1 LRYLKRKA
9 VVVFGEETML
19 KHFYV
24 TLLDLPEALP
34 FAFTPSGNFEQM
46 DDDARK
52 EAVADVK
59 LQKFVATL
67 MKKFG
72 EDFAF
77 IGDDIIGE
85 KFYKRFLFEK
95 NGFVEVMTGVP
106 AVISA
111 HFTTKARAEKF
122 AKALRETVEIQVSE
136 QKVKGIL
143 MNAVEVSED
152 EASRLSFE
160 KWEKLRNTRATTE
173 E

>member
-1 LRYLKRKA
+1 
-9 VVVFGEETML
+9 ML

-34 FAFTPSGNFEQM
+34 FTFNPSGNFE
-46 DDDARK
+46 DLDEDAKAEIRA
-52 EAVADVK
+52 ELK
-59 LQKFVATL
+59 LRRFVSAL

-95 NGFVEVMTGVP
+95 NGFLEVMTGVP

-122 AKALRETVEIQVSE
+122 AKALRETIKKQLTNE
-136 QKVKGIL
+136 KARAIL
-143 MNAVEVSED
+143 LSAVEVSED
-152 EASRLSFE
+152 DASRLSFE
-160 KWEKLRNTRATTE
+160 KWEKLRSIRESAGH
-173 E
+173 

>member
-1 LRYLKRKA
+1 
-9 VVVFGEETML
+9 ML
-19 KHFYV
+19 KHFYI

-34 FAFTPSGNFEQM
+34 FAFVPMVNL
-46 DDDARK
+46 DDTNKDTKK
-52 EAVADVK
+52 EEEADRK
-59 LQKFVATL
+59 LQKFVVQL

-95 NGFVEVMTGVP
+95 NGFLEVMTGVP

-111 HFTTKARAEKF
+111 HVTTKARAEKF
-122 AKALRETVEIQVSE
+122 AKALRETIQKQLTNE
-136 QKVKGIL
+136 KARTIL
-143 MNAVEVSED
+143 LSAVEVSED

-160 KWEKLRNTRATTE
+160 KWEKLRSIRESAGH
-173 E
+173 